1 MNYLLFLQ
9 AFQDKYKGIQNTQM
23 LFQYLREELQYL
35 ILQILYTQMSY
46 PIYFMGGTKLRLSY
60 RINRFS
66 EDIDLAL
73 KEPDKSFPAQKWYD
87 ELMNGFSS
95 KVTGFQVHGKLNTNR
110 NVIKTTLSF
119 AQILFDTGLS
129 PLKSQTIKIKIEL
142 DTNPPTSATYEKRTY
157 RSLNGDYIVNTH
169 DLGTTFAGKLAAVL
183 FREYQKGRDYYDLQW
198 YLQQKTSVKMNFA
211 YLNANALQQGKKEF
225 KNEKEVLS
233 AIAKNVK
240 TLNPDLM
247 RDDLERFVV
256 MSPDSFEQW
265 LANYIPETL
274 ELLKAYLSSHE
285 SR

>member
-1 MNYLLFLQ
+1 
-9 AFQDKYKGIQNTQM
+9 
-23 LFQYLREELQYL
+23 
-35 ILQILYTQMSY
+35 
-46 PIYFMGGTKLRLSY
+46 
-60 RINRFS
+60 
-66 EDIDLAL
+66 
-73 KEPDKSFPAQKWYD
+73 
-87 ELMNGFSS
+87 
-95 KVTGFQVHGKLNTNR
+95 
-110 NVIKTTLSF
+110 
-119 AQILFDTGLS
+119 
-129 PLKSQTIKIKIEL
+129 
-142 DTNPPTSATYEKRTY
+142 
-157 RSLNGDYIVNTH
+157 
-169 DLGTTFAGKLAAVL
+169 
-183 FREYQKGRDYYDLQW
+183 
-198 YLQQKTSVKMNFA
+198 MNFA